1 MAERMEKAIVK
12 VKMNP
17 SADNATAP
25 PVVPP
30 VFTEVLAVVL
40 ALPDLEAE
48 YAGRVEVTTAEVG
61 ETETVEV
68 PS

>member
-1 MAERMEKAIVK
+1 MEKAMVK
-12 VKMNP
+12 VKMKP

-25 PVVPP
+25 PVDPP
-30 VFTEVLAVVL
+30 VLTEFLAVVL
-40 ALPDLEAE
+40 ALADLEPE
-48 YAGRVEVTTAEVG
+48 YAARVEVTTAEVG